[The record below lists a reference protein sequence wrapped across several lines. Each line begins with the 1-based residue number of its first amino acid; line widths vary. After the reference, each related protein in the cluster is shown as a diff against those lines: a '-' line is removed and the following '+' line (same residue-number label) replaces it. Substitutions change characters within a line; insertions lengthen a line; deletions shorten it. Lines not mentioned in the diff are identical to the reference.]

1 MSENVLKTRFRHA
14 TKNESEWKSSNPVLL
29 NGEIAYSSDKNNR
42 YKVGNGTS
50 KWSEL
55 SYAKANLE
63 KTDVT
68 TALGYTPPTT
78 NTTYS
83 DATQSTHG
91 LMTASDKKKLDG
103 IASGATAV
111 TDSTVS
117 GWGYKKTD
125 TNTWR
130 PLGTTADTACAG
142 NDSRLSNARP
152 ASDVSSWAKAST
164 KPTYTKSEVGLG
176 NVDNTA
182 DSAKTVAK
190 ANQLT
195 TARTVSGGIDI
206 PISFS
211 YNGSANSSA
220 SIGYYNSSAR
230 NGNTNNYPYHRF
242 AKLDT
247 IAASYSDKTM
257 TVFLTQ
263 DYNGGGFGIARISLR
278 TNNGTTV
285 SSAEVKWLVR
295 QGFSADAIQIGIY
308 NVFGATYADAFLK
321 LTGSYCGT
329 VIRAIAN
336 GNRGSISRT
345 WTLINSQEVDNTTT
359 NDAKTSVESYVNIAT
374 AATKLHNR
382 AYSTIVVGSD
392 TGTVSYANSA
402 GSASMATALS
412 SSAGSATQPVYFSS
426 GKPSACTY
434 SLAKSVPAD
443 AKFTD
448 TTYSDATTSAHGL
461 MTADMV
467 TKLNGVATGANN
479 YSHPTNSGNK
489 HIPSGG
495 SSGQILRWSADGTAT
510 WGADNN
516 TDTKVT
522 SVSNHYTPSGGSTT
536 SASGGA
542 LTDITNSS
550 AGVQVLTGVTKDAAG
565 HITGVTSVA
574 LKSVNTNTTYSNF
587 VKSGSGAKSGLVP
600 APSTTAGTTKYL
612 REDGTWQVPPDN
624 NTTYS
629 NMTAASASAAG
640 KAGLVPAPA
649 AGTQAKFL
657 RGDGTWQTP
666 TNTTYN
672 DATTKTHGLMS
683 TTDKTRSDTMYTALS
698 DEITESMVNSLF

>member
-14 TKNESEWKSSNPVLL
+14 TKPESEWKSSNPVLL
-29 NGEIAYSSDKNNR
+29 NGELAYSSDKNNK

-63 KTDVT
+63 KADVT

-78 NTTYS
+78 NTTYN
-83 DATQSTHG
+83 DVTQSTHG

-152 ASDVSSWAKAST
+152 ASDVSAWAKASK

-278 TNNGTTV
+278 TNNKPTV

-308 NVFGATYADAFLK
+308 NVFGTTYADAFLK

-359 NDAKTSVESYVNIAT
+359 NDAKTSVESYANIAT
-374 AATKLHNR
+374 AATKLHDQ
-382 AYSTIVVGSD
+382 AYSTIVVGVDSGV
-392 TGTVSYANSA
+392 TSYANNA
-402 GSASMATALS
+402 GLASTATALS
-412 SSAGSATQPVYFSS
+412 SSAGSATQPIYFSG
-426 GKPSACTY
+426 GKPSVCTY

-448 TTYSDATTSAHGL
+448 TTYS
-461 MTADMV
+461 
-467 TKLNGVATGANN
+467 
-479 YSHPTNSGNK
+479 
-489 HIPSGG
+489 
-495 SSGQILRWSADGTAT
+495 
-510 WGADNN
+510 
-516 TDTKVT
+516 
-522 SVSNHYTPSGGSTT
+522 
-536 SASGGA
+536 
-542 LTDITNSS
+542 
-550 AGVQVLTGVTKDAAG
+550 
-565 HITGVTSVA
+565 
-574 LKSVNTNTTYSNF
+574 
-587 VKSGSGAKSGLVP
+587 
-600 APSTTAGTTKYL
+600 
-612 REDGTWQVPPDN
+612 
-624 NTTYS
+624 
-629 NMTAASASAAG
+629 
-640 KAGLVPAPA
+640 
-649 AGTQAKFL
+649 
-657 RGDGTWQTP
+657 
-666 TNTTYN
+666 

-698 DEITESMVNSLF
+698 DEITEEMVNSLF